1 MNAFMD
7 ADYAKDQFI
16 WANVV
21 RALGQPFT
29 IVPITGL
36 AMATLARKDAG
47 DGSAIFNMFRNL
59 GGSVGIAILSTVV
72 TRREQFHDE
81 RIGES
86 VTAFSLAAQG
96 RFQSIQAQF
105 VARGFDPTTAM
116 NQAYG
121 VVKRTVRREANIM
134 AFNDAFLIV
143 GISLLVGAVIVWFCK
158 KPQPGAAAAAH

>member
-1 MNAFMD
+1 
-7 ADYAKDQFI
+7 
-16 WANVV
+16 
-21 RALGQPFT
+21 
-29 IVPITGL
+29 
-36 AMATLARKDAG
+36 
-47 DGSAIFNMFRNL
+47 MFRNL

-96 RFQSIQAQF
+96 RLESIQAQF
-105 VARGFDPTTAM
+105 VARGFDPATAM

-121 VVKRTVRREANIM
+121 VVKRTVRRDANIM

-143 GISLLVGAVIVWFCK
+143 GISLLIGGMMVWLCK
-158 KPQPGAAAAAH
+158 KPSPGAAAAAH